1 MPSFDVVSELN
12 HHELGNAVDQ
22 ASRELES
29 RFDFRGCGASFSL
42 AGREVLLVAPAD
54 FQLKQMLEILKLKL
68 AKRGIDLACLD
79 IQQPEINLALARQ
92 KALLREG
99 IDADN
104 ARKLQRALKDSKLKV
119 QASIQGDK
127 LRVSG
132 KSRDELQAAIALVK
146 REKIELPLQF
156 NNFRD

>member
-12 HHELGNAVDQ
+12 QHELANAVDQ
-22 ASRELES
+22 ASRELDS
-29 RFDFRGCGASFSL
+29 RFDFRDSGASFML
-42 AGREVLLVAPAD
+42 AGREILLDAPAD

-68 AKRGIDLACLD
+68 SKRGIDLACLD
-79 IQQPEINLALARQ
+79 IQPPEINLARARQ

-119 QASIQGDK
+119 QGAIQGDK

-132 KSRDELQAAIALVK
+132 KNRDDLQAAIALLK
-146 REKIELPLQF
+146 REQVELPLQF
-156 NNFRD
+156 NNFRE

>member
-12 HHELGNAVDQ
+12 QHELGNAVDQ

-29 RFDFRGCGASFSL
+29 RFDFRGSGASFSL

-79 IQQPEINLALARQ
+79 IQEPEINLALARQ

>member
-29 RFDFRGCGASFSL
+29 RFDFRDSGASFAL
-42 AGREVLLVAPAD
+42 EGREVLLEAPAE
-54 FQLKQMLEILKLKL
+54 FQLKQMLDILRLKLS
-68 AKRGIDLACLD
+68 KRGIDLACLD
-79 IQQPEINLALARQ
+79 VQPAEVNLARARQ

-99 IDADN
+99 LDADN
-104 ARKLQRALKDSKLKV
+104 AKLLQRALKDSKLNV
-119 QASIQGDK
+119 QAAIQGDK
-127 LRVSG
+127 LRVTG

-146 REKIELPLQF
+146 RTPVELPLQF